1 MNTKQNH
8 KTQICNQNPIMAR
21 LAQFAL
27 LMLPMTVIQP
37 ASASSDMSL
46 PSQPQSISVTQT
58 VTSDEQSAQTAQYG
72 NTLSELQISQLDAQR
87 VKQAEQQASFE
98 EKGEARTIREPLT
111 REKLTREQIVQAHI
125 DKATQGNLDLA
136 KSGSSKQFANGI
148 YRDFYIYDAYSR
160 LFVDNDYDGFYQTFS
175 VTFDADVQ
183 GYYVNERADVF
194 AELYL
199 SRNGGPW
206 EHYYTTDIFSIYGN
220 ATDDDF
226 EVLTTLDYGYPTD
239 HYDVLIDLYEVGYG
253 DIVATVSSYDF
264 DSLYA
269 LPLESSDRD
278 DIYIDEDYHG
288 ASLSLGLLLLLFSLL
303 ALRRFKSDPTKS

>member
-8 KTQICNQNPIMAR
+8 KSHTGNQKSRLIRALNVGLLTLSMA
-21 LAQFAL
+21 
-27 LMLPMTVIQP
+27 TVLP
-37 ASASSDMSL
+37 ASANSDISL
-46 PSQPQSISVTQT
+46 LSQPQSISVAQT
-58 VTSDEQSAQTAQYG
+58 VTSGEQSAQTAQYG
-72 NTLSELQISQLDAQR
+72 NALSEQQISKLDQQR
-87 VKQAEQQASFE
+87 LLQA
-98 EKGEARTIREPLT
+98 KGPHGNEVLPA
-111 REKLTREQIVQAHI
+111 KLTREQIIQIHI
-125 DKATQGNLDLA
+125 DKALKTQQLAEKNNANL
-136 KSGSSKQFANGI
+136 QFANGV

-175 VTFDADVQ
+175 VTFDADVE
-183 GYYVNERADVF
+183 GYYANERAKVF

-206 EHYYTTDIFSIYGN
+206 EHYYTTDVFTIFGN

-226 EVLTTLDYGYPTD
+226 EVLTTLDLGYRTD

-253 DIVATVSSYDF
+253 DIVATVSSNDF

-278 DIYIDEDYHG
+278 DIYIDDDYHAG
-288 ASLSLGLLLLLFSLL
+288 SLSLPLMTMLLLLLGLKLS
-303 ALRRFKSDPTKS
+303 RTRKISR

>member
-8 KTQICNQNPIMAR
+8 KAHTTHISEQKCMLAR
-21 LAQFAL
+21 AAGVAL
-27 LMLPMTVIQP
+27 LTLSMSVILPTN
-37 ASASSDMSL
+37 ASSDMELLS
-46 PSQPQSISVTQT
+46 PPKSTSVAQT
-58 VTSDEQSAQTAQYG
+58 VFAEAEVINDSNG
-72 NTLSELQISQLDAQR
+72 LSEQQISQLDALR
-87 VKQAEQQASFE
+87 TKQAIAEQALQTKGIAS
-98 EKGEARTIREPLT
+98 P
-111 REKLTREQIVQAHI
+111 EKLTREQVIQSHINKAIQAN
-125 DKATQGNLDLA
+125 QDLA
-136 KSGSSKQFANGI
+136 KSGSIKQFANGV

-175 VTFDADVQ
+175 VTFDADVE
-183 GYYVNERADVF
+183 GYYANERADVF

-206 EHYYTTDIFSIYGN
+206 EHYYTTDIFRIYGN

-278 DIYIDEDYHG
+278 DIYIDDDDHYHG
-288 ASLSLGLLLLLFSLL
+288 GSVSFASLILLLGLVCFRSG
-303 ALRRFKSDPTKS
+303 ASRVYK

>member
-1 MNTKQNH
+1 ML
-8 KTQICNQNPIMAR
+8 AR
-21 LAQFAL
+21 AAGVAL
-27 LMLPMTVIQP
+27 LTLSMSVILPTN
-37 ASASSDMSL
+37 ASSDMELLS
-46 PSQPQSISVTQT
+46 PPKSTSVAQT
-58 VTSDEQSAQTAQYG
+58 VFAEAEVINDSNG
-72 NTLSELQISQLDAQR
+72 LSEQQISQLDALR
-87 VKQAEQQASFE
+87 TKQAIAEQALQTKGIAS
-98 EKGEARTIREPLT
+98 P
-111 REKLTREQIVQAHI
+111 EKLTREQVIQSHINKAIQAN
-125 DKATQGNLDLA
+125 QDLA
-136 KSGSSKQFANGI
+136 KSGSIKQFANGV

-175 VTFDADVQ
+175 VTFDADVE
-183 GYYVNERADVF
+183 GYYANERADVF

-206 EHYYTTDIFSIYGN
+206 EHYYTTDIFRIYGN

-278 DIYIDEDYHG
+278 DIYIDDDDHYHG
-288 ASLSLGLLLLLFSLL
+288 GSVSFASLILLLGLVCFRSG
-303 ALRRFKSDPTKS
+303 ASRVYK

>member
-8 KTQICNQNPIMAR
+8 KPHTGNQKSMLMR
-21 LAQFAL
+21 AL
-27 LMLPMTVIQP
+27 SVCLLTISMTAVLP
-37 ASASSDMSL
+37 ASANSDMDL
-46 PSQPQSISVTQT
+46 LSQPQSISVAQT
-58 VTSDEQSAQTAQYG
+58 VTSGEQSAQYG
-72 NTLSELQISQLDAQR
+72 NTLSELQISKL
-87 VKQAEQQASFE
+87 EQQRLLQA
-98 EKGEARTIREPLT
+98 KGLDGNEAQPA
-111 REKLTREQIVQAHI
+111 KLTREQVMQNHI
-125 DKATQGNLDLA
+125 DKATQANQDLA
-136 KSGSSKQFANGI
+136 KSGSVKQFSNGI

-175 VTFDADVQ
+175 VTFDADVE

-206 EHYYTTDIFSIYGN
+206 EHYYTTDVFTIFGN

-226 EVLTTLDYGYPTD
+226 EVLTTLDLGYRTD

-253 DIVATVSSYDF
+253 DIVATVSSNEF

-278 DIYIDEDYHG
+278 DVYIEDDYHAG
-288 ASLSLGLLLLLFSLL
+288 SLSAVFLLVMTLLLWQRKRSSD
-303 ALRRFKSDPTKS
+303 KS

>member
-8 KTQICNQNPIMAR
+8 KLHMDNQKSILMR
-21 LAQFAL
+21 AL
-27 LMLPMTVIQP
+27 SVSLLTLSMGAALP
-37 ASASSDMSL
+37 ASANSDMSL
-46 PSQPQSISVTQT
+46 LSQPQSISVAQT
-58 VTSDEQSAQTAQYG
+58 IISNEQSAQTTQYG
-72 NTLSELQISQLDAQR
+72 NTLSEQQISKL
-87 VKQAEQQASFE
+87 EQQRLLQA
-98 EKGEARTIREPLT
+98 KGLDGDEAQPA
-111 REKLTREQIVQAHI
+111 KLTREQNIQNHI
-125 DKATQGNLDLA
+125 DKALKTKQIADKNNA
-136 KSGSSKQFANGI
+136 NVQFANGV

-175 VTFDADVQ
+175 VTFDADVE
-183 GYYVNERADVF
+183 GYYINERAEVF

-206 EHYYTTDIFSIYGN
+206 EHYYTTDVFTIFGN

-226 EVLTTLDYGYPTD
+226 EVLTTLDFGYRTD

-253 DIVATVSSYDF
+253 DIVATVSSNDF

-278 DIYIDEDYHG
+278 DIYIDDDYHAG
-288 ASLSLGLLLLLFSLL
+288 SLSLSLMTMLLLLLG
-303 ALRRFKSDPTKS
+303 FKLNRARKISR

>member
-8 KTQICNQNPIMAR
+8 KAHTTHISEQKCMLMRAASIGLLTLSMSAT
-21 LAQFAL
+21 LA
-27 LMLPMTVIQP
+27 
-37 ASASSDMSL
+37 ASANASSD
-46 PSQPQSISVTQT
+46 ISPLSPPKSVSVAKT
-58 VTSDEQSAQTAQYG
+58 VSAEAEVI
-72 NTLSELQISQLDAQR
+72 NNSNSLSEQQISQLDAQR
-87 VKQAEQQASFE
+87 AKQVLAEQALQAKGGASP
-98 EKGEARTIREPLT
+98 EKQMRELS
-111 REKLTREQIVQAHI
+111 RELIIQSHI
-125 DKATQGNLDLA
+125 DKAAQAQQSLV
-136 KSGSSKQFANGI
+136 KSGSVKQFANGI

-160 LFVDNDYDGFYQTFS
+160 LFIDNDYDGFYQTFS

-183 GYYVNERADVF
+183 GSYVNERADVF

-206 EHYYTTDIFSIYGN
+206 EHYYTTDIFSIYGD

-226 EVLTTLDYGYPTD
+226 EVLTTLESGYRTD

-253 DIVATVSSYDF
+253 DIVATVSSNDF

-278 DIYIDEDYHG
+278 DVYIEEDYYG
-288 ASLSLGLLLLLFSLL
+288 GSVSVGLLLALFSLL
-303 ALRRFKSDPTKS
+303 AIRRYSRSCQF

>member
-8 KTQICNQNPIMAR
+8 TAHTVHITNTSEQKWTLAR
-21 LAQFAL
+21 LARVAL
-27 LMLPMTVIQP
+27 LVLPMTLVQS
-37 ASASSDMSL
+37 ASASSDMNE
-46 PSQPQSISVTQT
+46 PQRPKSVSVAQT
-58 VTSDEQSAQTAQYG
+58 VSSDDQGSQAA
-72 NTLSELQISQLDAQR
+72 NTLSELQINKLEQQR
-87 VKQAEQQASFE
+87 VKQVQLQAMQTTGTTSP
-98 EKGEARTIREPLT
+98 EPLT
-111 REKLTREQIVQAHI
+111 REKLTREQIVQSHI
-125 DKATQGNLDLA
+125 DKAMQANFELA
-136 KSGSSKQFANGI
+136 KNGSVKQFANGI

-175 VTFDADVQ
+175 VTFDADVE

-206 EHYYTTDIFSIYGN
+206 EHYYTTDIFRIVGN

-226 EVLTTLDYGYPTD
+226 EVLTTLESGYPTD

-253 DIVATVSSYDF
+253 DIVATVSSNDF

-269 LPLESSDRD
+269 LPLESRDRD
-278 DIYIDEDYHG
+278 DYYIEEDYHG
-288 ASLSLGLLLLLFSLL
+288 GSVSIAMLLILLTLLCYRNFSEVKN
-303 ALRRFKSDPTKS
+303 R